1 MRAVY
6 DLTKMPTTFDFAPW
20 CVIAKTAGCDHVHFI
35 ADGPISVKKYPK
47 DIAWRRW
54 ANILVPMCKLAGLD
68 FSVGGHEEG
77 REFTYAY
84 GHVNQVY
91 RAIGRIEKLKSVY
104 NPDESGYITITVRQS
119 FRNAYR
125 NSNIDAWNQFCDYLK
140 KRGKRVMILNDCES
154 APLNLEYRMAL
165 YSNAEMNLGASNGP
179 MALCHLSD
187 APYITLNM
195 APKRPDGE
203 RGYDLEK
210 LMEKGGFPFG
220 SQFDFRNKNQILVWK
235 PDTYE
240 NIVEAYESMTEERA
254 AA

>member
-1 MRAVY
+1 MKAIY
-6 DLTKMPTTFDFAPW
+6 DLTKMPTTFDFAAW

-35 ADGPISVKKYPK
+35 ADGPIASKKYPK

-54 ANILVPMCKLAGLD
+54 ANICLPMCKLAGME

-84 GHVNQVY
+84 GHVEQVY
-91 RAIGRIEKLKSVY
+91 KHIGRIAKLQSVY
-104 NPDESGYITITVRQS
+104 DHGDSGYITITLRES
-119 FRNAYR
+119 FRNTYR
-125 NSNIDAWNQFCDYLK
+125 NSNKEAWNRFAEYLK
-140 KRGKRVMILNDCES
+140 KRGKRVMVLHDCES

-165 YSNAEMNLGASNGP
+165 YCGAEMNLGASNGP
-179 MALCHLSD
+179 MALCHFSD

-195 APKRPDGE
+195 APKRPEGE

-210 LMEKGGFPFG
+210 LMTSGGFPFG
-220 SQFDFRNKNQILVWK
+220 SQFSFRNADQILVWK

-240 NIVEAYESMTEERA
+240 NIVEAYEAITQERA